1 MASQEDLRKAL
12 SVEHFKIDP
21 NDLNAEKEYEFW
33 KTKFELYV
41 ASLKAN
47 DEQKLHILTNK
58 LNATIYGYID
68 GLKDYGEAIQK
79 LDSVF
84 KKKPNILFARYKL
97 STLNQNPNEPIE
109 AYVLRLL
116 TIAKD
121 CAFADVNAK
130 QYQDEMVLGSF
141 IRGIEDT
148 FIRQRLLETKTLTLE
163 DAVNNATI
171 LRRAYDNARGFE
183 SGQETTKSIAVVDV
197 ELEKE
202 VNDLE
207 HCAVTTKGK

>member
-12 SVEHFKIDP
+12 SVEHFKVDP
-21 NDLNAEKEYEFW
+21 GDLSAEKEYEFW
-33 KTKFELYV
+33 KTKFEPYV
-41 ASLKAN
+41 ASLRAN

-84 KKKPNILFARYKL
+84 KKKPNILLARYKL
-97 STLNQNPNEPIE
+97 STLNQKPNEPIE

-130 QYQDEMVLGSF
+130 Q
-141 IRGIEDT
+141 
-148 FIRQRLLETKTLTLE
+148 
-163 DAVNNATI
+163 
-171 LRRAYDNARGFE
+171 
-183 SGQETTKSIAVVDV
+183 
-197 ELEKE
+197 
-202 VNDLE
+202 
-207 HCAVTTKGK
+207 

>member
-21 NDLNAEKEYEFW
+21 GDLNAEKEYEFW

-84 KKKPNILFARYKL
+84 KKKPNILL
-97 STLNQNPNEPIE
+97 HVIS
-109 AYVLRLL
+109 
-116 TIAKD
+116 
-121 CAFADVNAK
+121 
-130 QYQDEMVLGSF
+130 
-141 IRGIEDT
+141 
-148 FIRQRLLETKTLTLE
+148 
-163 DAVNNATI
+163 
-171 LRRAYDNARGFE
+171 
-183 SGQETTKSIAVVDV
+183 
-197 ELEKE
+197 
-202 VNDLE
+202 
-207 HCAVTTKGK
+207 

>member
-21 NDLNAEKEYEFW
+21 NDLNAEKEYKFW
-33 KTKFELYV
+33 KTKFGLYV

-68 GLKDYGEAIQK
+68 GLQNYGEAIQK

-84 KKKPNILFARYKL
+84 KRKPNILLARFKVM
-97 STLNQNPNEPIE
+97 TLNQNPGEPIE

-116 TIAKD
+116 T
-121 CAFADVNAK
+121 
-130 QYQDEMVLGSF
+130 
-141 IRGIEDT
+141 
-148 FIRQRLLETKTLTLE
+148 RQ
-163 DAVNNATI
+163 
-171 LRRAYDNARGFE
+171 
-183 SGQETTKSIAVVDV
+183 
-197 ELEKE
+197 
-202 VNDLE
+202 
-207 HCAVTTKGK
+207 